1 MRIFTR
7 LYNLLRGALGGWMR
21 RREHSN
27 PAAVYE
33 AAIEERLTQYGKLR
47 EAAAGVLYMR
57 SKLAKELDVKT
68 GERNRLKRQLEVA
81 VDGDDDTA
89 AIALISRCD
98 ALSADIERIT
108 NELAEIHGEAEA
120 AKKNL
125 VTFQNDIVR
134 LREEKVRMLARF
146 ANAQA
151 RLRFHETLQGL
162 SADADIRAL
171 ESVREH
177 IHRLVT
183 ETEMSRELGDTDLE
197 QRLGA
202 IREAEATA
210 AARAQLE
217 ELKRSRRQRLLPVVL
232 PVRAG
237 LGA

>member
-7 LYNLLRGALGGWMR
+7 LYNLLRGGMGGWLR
-21 RREHSN
+21 RRERSN

-57 SKLAKELDVKT
+57 SKLAKDLEIKT
-68 GERNRLKRQLEVA
+68 AERNRLRQQLGVA

-89 AIALISRCD
+89 AMALISRSD
-98 ALSADIERIT
+98 ALNAEIERV
-108 NELAEIHGEAEA
+108 NAELAEIHTEAEA

-125 VTFQNDIVR
+125 VTFQNDIAR

-177 IHRLVT
+177 INRLVT
-183 ETEMSRELGDTDLE
+183 ETQMSRELGDTDLE

-202 IREAEATA
+202 IREKEATA

-217 ELKRSRRQRLLPVVL
+217 ELKRARRRRLLPVVL
-232 PVRAG
+232 PVNAT
-237 LGA
+237 L